1 MSNVWIDIFIE
12 NMGEKLI
19 HFSGRRRRYSTRL
32 AKVVSRIREVPFK
45 QTRR

>member
-12 NMGEKLI
+12 NTDEKLI
-19 HFSGRRRRYSTRL
+19 HFSGRRGRYSTRL

>member
-1 MSNVWIDIFIE
+1 MSNVWIDRIFIE
-12 NMGEKLI
+12 NTGEKLI
-19 HFSGRRRRYSTRL
+19 HFSEDDISTRF